1 LSNNYKNYILKN
13 YLESKLTVISDTLD
27 FPIEEIG
34 NIVRNINNILFGDF
48 KNSIL
53 SDENG
58 NVSNGFVH
66 GGSDQKLITVDDL
79 TYVDPLPGATDY
91 TYDEDEAVLGRSLTN
106 NPRVKFLDPLK
117 HGGTYETPN
126 IYIEPDLP
134 RGWLAFSKILV
145 PNIDGCN
152 PRATNFLQLE
162 QLENEM
168 ATKEDKIKP
177 SEKLSQ
183 SPECVDE
190 IPFEKI
196 ASPASLAALEQS
208 KFGFK

>member
-1 LSNNYKNYILKN
+1 M
-13 YLESKLTVISDTLD
+13 
-27 FPIEEIG
+27 
-34 NIVRNINNILFGDF
+34 
-48 KNSIL
+48 
-53 SDENG
+53 
-58 NVSNGFVH
+58 
-66 GGSDQKLITVDDL
+66 
-79 TYVDPLPGATDY
+79 
-91 TYDEDEAVLGRSLTN
+91 GRSLTN

-208 KFGFK
+208 ITATIRVYLTHFIINSFLTPFLHYQRILYFHLY